1 MTTEYDKHMADWY
14 VDKGLGTLI
23 AQEKQL
29 HPGMVVGTIAGGGHV
44 ATWPETDHA
53 PEPDGSVDAGDFMV
67 GPKFTKADGDVL
79 VSALVE
85 HRDDRIAYIIWQRR
99 IISSHPVGNYAAWE
113 WRPYNGTDPHTG
125 HVHLSVNDKHEN
137 DNSAWNLG
145 GKKMQYEELHGFGLP
160 ILTAGMDDADY
171 DGYNGVVRA
180 QALLN
185 VQGHKLDLD
194 GNYGPK
200 MTAAVKA
207 EFGGDGKRI
216 DRTEWVK
223 LAGLSRAV

>member
-1 MTTEYDKHMADWY
+1 MTTEYDKGMASWY

-23 AQEKQL
+23 SQVKQA

-53 PEPDGSVDAGDFMV
+53 PEPDGSVDAADFMV
-67 GPKFTKADGDVL
+67 GSKFSKADGDEL
-79 VSALVE
+79 VSALVA

-99 IISSHPVGNYAAWE
+99 IISSTVEPWK
-113 WRPYNGTDPHTG
+113 WREYKGSDPHTG

-137 DNSAWNLG
+137 DNSPWNLG
-145 GKKMQYEELHGFGLP
+145 GKMYKYEELSGLGLP

-171 DGYNGVVRA
+171 DGYNGVGRA
-180 QALLN
+180 QCLLN
-185 VQGHKLDLD
+185 FQGEELKID
-194 GNYGPK
+194 GVYGPK
-200 MTAAVKA
+200 MTAAVKRI
-207 EFGGDGKRI
+207 FGGDGKRI
-216 DRTEWVK
+216 DKSEWVK

>member
-1 MTTEYDKHMADWY
+1 MADWY

-53 PEPDGSVDAGDFMV
+53 PEPDGSVDAGDFMI
-67 GPKFTKADGDVL
+67 GKAFSESDADLFVSTL
-79 VSALVE
+79 VA
-85 HRDDRIAYIIWQRR
+85 HKDRRIAYIIWQGR
-99 IISSHPVGNYAAWE
+99 IISATVQPWV
-113 WRPYNGTDPHTG
+113 WRTYNGKDKHTG
-125 HVHLSVNDKHEN
+125 HVHLSVNDLHEN

-145 GKKMQYEELHGFGLP
+145 GKKMKYEELKGYGLP

-185 VQGHKLDLD
+185 VQGQKLALD
-194 GNYGPK
+194 GVYGPK
-200 MTAAVKA
+200 MVAAAKA

-216 DRTEWVK
+216 DQAEWVK